1 MGNFFISYDTM
12 EEGTQEEAEE
22 QAEGAA
28 VVVEVEG
35 GYMAFDTATDYHTW
49 LNQE

>member
-1 MGNFFISYDTM
+1 MGSYFIEARTR
-12 EEGTQEEAEE
+12 EAAEE

-35 GYMAFDTATDYHTW
+35 GFMAFDTVTDYEVW
-49 LNQE
+49 KNQK

>member
-1 MGNFFISYDTM
+1 MGNFFI
-12 EEGTQEEAEE
+12 EAENREEAEE

-49 LNQE
+49 QNQT